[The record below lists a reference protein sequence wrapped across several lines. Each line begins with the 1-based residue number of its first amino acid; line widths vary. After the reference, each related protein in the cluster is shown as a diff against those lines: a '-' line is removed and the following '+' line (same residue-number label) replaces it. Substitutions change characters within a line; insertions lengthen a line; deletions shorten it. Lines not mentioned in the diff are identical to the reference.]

1 MKKLRFIL
9 VLLTAV
15 FLIGMIIP
23 DDIVIPVEGA
33 TPNDWNHN
41 TFWYEP
47 WGSSVVHKGIDIFG
61 KKGTATLSSS
71 KGLVIYTGT
80 TRKGGNVVAVL
91 GPKWR
96 IHYYAHMDSYSVT
109 TGTVVKTGSVIG
121 VLGDSGNAQGKQP
134 HIHYSIL
141 SIIPIPWLA
150 TTQTQGWKRMFF
162 LNPHEMFI

>member
-1 MKKLRFIL
+1 
-9 VLLTAV
+9 
-15 FLIGMIIP
+15 MIIP
-23 DDIVIPVEGA
+23 NETVIPVQGA

-61 KKGTATLSSS
+61 KKGATTLSSS
-71 KGLVIYTGT
+71 KGLVIYTDT
-80 TRKGGNVVAVL
+80 ISKGGNVVAVL

>member
-1 MKKLRFIL
+1 M
-9 VLLTAV
+9 
-15 FLIGMIIP
+15 
-23 DDIVIPVEGA
+23 
-33 TPNDWNHN
+33 
-41 TFWYEP
+41 
-47 WGSSVVHKGIDIFG
+47 
-61 KKGTATLSSS
+61 
-71 KGLVIYTGT
+71 
-80 TRKGGNVVAVL
+80 AVL
-91 GPKWR
+91 GSKWR